1 MTVSREAVA
10 RSKQLVAINSS
21 SSLSAILRYAV
32 LICNDVYYD
41 EACGYIFGYFL
52 GILLVIFGGSRRLVG
67 DKLLGSLGFPTRFLP
82 IPKNRV
88 TRSFSKP
95 KTPVFGCL

>member
-21 SSLSAILRYAV
+21 SSLSAILRSAV

-41 EACGYIFGYFL
+41 EACGYIFGYFWIYFKL
-52 GILLVIFGGSRRLVG
+52 FLAAVDDLLATSYGLVRDKSAGKLRGSCRQVV
-67 DKLLGSLGFPTRFLP
+67 SC
-82 IPKNRV
+82 RV
-88 TRSFSKP
+88 VT
-95 KTPVFGCL
+95 V